1 MAKLIDR
8 VSKQLQAGGMNLRTK
23 KARDWLQREVA
34 KASFAP
40 NIRGASILKD
50 DTRKVD
56 RVLPGRLYFYVY
68 DPKTKA
74 TLPYYDKFPL
84 VLPIEKYSD
93 GFLGLNFHYIR
104 PKDRLLLMDKLY
116 DTLTNDRYDEKTKL
130 RANYDLLSNAARF
143 GAYKPCV
150 KRYLNSHIRSGI
162 VEIGVNDWEIAL
174 MLPVDNFVG
183 ASRTQV
189 YRESGAMY

>member
-8 VSKQLQAGGMNLRTK
+8 VSKQLQAGGLNLRTK

-116 DTLTNDRYDEKTKL
+116 DTLTNDRFDEKTKL
-130 RANYDLLSNAARF
+130 RANYDLLSNAGRF

-162 VEIGVNDWEIAL
+162 IEIGVNDWEIAL

-183 ASRTQV
+183 ASRSQI

>member
-8 VSKQLQAGGMNLRTK
+8 VSKQLQAGGLNLRTK

-130 RANYDLLSNAARF
+130 RVNYDLLSNAARF

>member
-8 VSKQLQAGGMNLRTK
+8 VSKQLQAGGLNLRTK

-150 KRYLNSHIRSGI
+150 KIYLNRHIRSGI

>member
-8 VSKQLQAGGMNLRTK
+8 VSKQLQAGGLNLRTK

-130 RANYDLLSNAARF
+130 RANYDLLSNASRF